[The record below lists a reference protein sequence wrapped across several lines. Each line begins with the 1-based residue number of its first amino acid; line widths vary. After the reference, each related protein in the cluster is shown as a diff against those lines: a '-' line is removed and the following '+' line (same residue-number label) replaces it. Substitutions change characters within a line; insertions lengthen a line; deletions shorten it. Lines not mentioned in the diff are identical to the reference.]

1 MITALPLEARSDLA
15 GYVQAME
22 DDGYAYFPGVL
33 DQQEI
38 AELRAAMD
46 RLTVIEASFDRHTD
60 PEEHGFLNKSIN
72 NAFNRDPVFLPYL
85 DRSKIIELV
94 EAVHGPDCHSIGM
107 TAWMTGTGR
116 PAQTLHAD
124 WQP

>member
-22 DDGYAYFPGVL
+22 DDGYAYFPGVV

-94 EAVHGPDCHSIGM
+94 E
-107 TAWMTGTGR
+107 R
-116 PAQTLHAD
+116 
-124 WQP
+124 